1 MFDHVK
7 FGATDYQGNKK
18 FFLAALAP
26 LGVRVISE
34 GDPLYGVEMSG
45 GGEASLCIAQA
56 STTPSPIHIAF
67 TARSREQVNAC
78 YHAALASG
86 GRANGPPGIRERYG
100 PSYYGAV
107 VIAPDGHNIEA
118 ACHQDSA

>member
-7 FGATDYQGNKK
+7 FEATDYEASKT

-45 GGEASLCIAQA
+45 GGEASLCITQT
-56 STTPSPIHIAF
+56 SGTPSPIHIAF
-67 TARSREQVNAC
+67 TAISREQVNAF
-78 YHAALASG
+78 YHAALAAGERTTDHPASASVTA
-86 GRANGPPGIRERYG
+86 RHITPPLSLRRTATI
-100 PSYYGAV
+100 
-107 VIAPDGHNIEA
+107 
-118 ACHQDSA
+118 